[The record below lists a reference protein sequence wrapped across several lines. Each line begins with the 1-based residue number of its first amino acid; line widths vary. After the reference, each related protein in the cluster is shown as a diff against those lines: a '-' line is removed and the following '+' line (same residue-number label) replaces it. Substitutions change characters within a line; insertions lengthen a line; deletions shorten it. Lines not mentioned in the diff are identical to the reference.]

1 MPKRK
6 ENLLEKDLDNEIEY
20 LNDDL
25 KYRMYES
32 KKQKTNLLAPSDPNL
47 VCPFCSK
54 QHRMGEIQKHKK
66 HVEECD
72 YKGSGH

>member
-32 KKQKTNLLAPSDPNL
+32 KKQRTNLLAPGDPNL

-54 QHRMGEIQKHKK
+54 QCNI
-66 HVEECD
+66 V
-72 YKGSGH
+72 